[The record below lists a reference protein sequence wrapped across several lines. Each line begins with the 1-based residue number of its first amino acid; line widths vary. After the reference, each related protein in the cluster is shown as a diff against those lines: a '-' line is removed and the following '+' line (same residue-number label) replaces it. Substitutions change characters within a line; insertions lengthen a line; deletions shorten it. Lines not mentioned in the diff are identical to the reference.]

1 MPDQALQNNSTSKVK
16 LYTVALIYTF
26 SIGFSF
32 LAIKK
37 CVPYADSWTILAYRY
52 DFALLG
58 VIVWFAACRLFGK
71 KREVPKDRPKSK
83 LYLTAGFYIG
93 FMILQISAMF
103 FATSIEGAIVFAVV
117 PIFAKIIARIFL
129 GERST
134 ILQNIFVVVTVSALI
149 ILIVLEATSLT
160 MSLPGLLIM
169 LVASISMAISNVL
182 MRYVRGTFQPI
193 EITRTIAIGG
203 FILFNGIVWIRA
215 AVQHDFHSLL
225 DPITH
230 PQFLISIA
238 FLGIFC
244 ILLSAQFMSYML
256 AHMEIVQ
263 STIFGNA
270 STAISILAGAIL
282 LGEPLTFYH
291 IICALLILTGVIG
304 LTLAPAPA
312 ENSGKKLGDER
323 R

>member
-1 MPDQALQNNSTSKVK
+1 MAENEIQEKQTSKVK

-37 CVPYADSWTILAYRY
+37 CVPYADSLTILAYRY

-58 VIVWFAACRLFGK
+58 VIVWFAVCRLLGK
-71 KREVPKDRPKSK
+71 RQEQPGDRPKSK

-93 FMILQISAMF
+93 FMILQITAMF
-103 FATSIEGAIVFAVV
+103 FATSVEGAIVFAVV

-134 ILQNIFVVVTVSALI
+134 VLQNIFVVVTVSALI
-149 ILIVLEATSLT
+149 VLIVLEATSLT
-160 MSLPGLLIM
+160 MSLTGIIIM
-169 LVASISMAISNVL
+169 LAASISMAISNVF

-203 FILFNGIVWIRA
+203 FILFNAIVWIRA
-215 AVQHDFHSLL
+215 VAKGDVQGLL
-225 DPITH
+225 EPVTH

-244 ILLSAQFMSYML
+244 ILLSAQFMAYML

-270 STAISILAGAIL
+270 STAISILAGAVL
-282 LGEPLTFYH
+282 LGEPLTIVH
-291 IICALLILTGVIG
+291 IICALLILTGVVG
-304 LTLAPAPA
+304 LSLAPAPA
-312 ENSGKKLGDER
+312 ENSGKKLGD
-323 R
+323 

>member
-1 MPDQALQNNSTSKVK
+1 MAENEIKETQTSKVK
-16 LYTVALIYTF
+16 LYAVALIYTF

-37 CVPYADSWTILAYRY
+37 CVPYADSLTILAYRY

-58 VIVWFAACRLFGK
+58 VIVWFAICSLLK
-71 KREVPKDRPKSK
+71 KRQAPPKDRPKSK

-93 FMILQISAMF
+93 FMILQITAMF
-103 FATSIEGAIVFAVV
+103 FATSVEGAIVFAVV
-117 PIFAKIIARIFL
+117 PIFAKIIAKIFL

-134 ILQNIFVVVTVSALI
+134 ILQNIFVVITVSALI
-149 ILIVLEATSLT
+149 ILIVLEATSIS
-160 MSLPGLLIM
+160 MSLTGTILM
-169 LVASISMAISNVL
+169 LAASLSMAVSNVF

-203 FILFNGIVWIRA
+203 FVIFNAAAWIRA
-215 AVQHDFHSLL
+215 AVNDDIHSLL
-225 DPITH
+225 EPVTH
-230 PQFLISIA
+230 LQFLLSIA

-244 ILLSAQFMSYML
+244 ILLSAQFMAYML

-282 LGEPLTFYH
+282 LGEPLTIYH

-312 ENSGKKLGDER
+312 ENSGRKLGDR
-323 R
+323 Q

>member
-1 MPDQALQNNSTSKVK
+1 MTENENNSRQTGKVK
-16 LYTVALIYTF
+16 LYAVALIYTF

-37 CVPYADSWTILAYRY
+37 CVPYADSLTILAYRY

-58 VIVWFAACRLFGK
+58 VIVWLAICRLLGK
-71 KREVPKDRPKSK
+71 RQTPPKDRPKSR

-93 FMILQISAMF
+93 FMVLQITAMF

-134 ILQNIFVVVTVSALI
+134 ILQNIFVVITVSALI
-149 ILIVLEATSLT
+149 VLIVLEATSLT
-160 MSLPGLLIM
+160 MSLPGIIIM
-169 LVASISMAISNVL
+169 LAASISMAISNVF

-203 FILFNGIVWIRA
+203 FILFNAIVWIRA
-215 AVQHDFHSLL
+215 AATGDFHSLL
-225 DPITH
+225 DPLTH
-230 PQFLISIA
+230 PQFLIAIA

-244 ILLSAQFMSYML
+244 ILLSAQFMAFML

-282 LGEPLTFYH
+282 LGEPLTVYH
-291 IICALLILTGVIG
+291 IICALLILTGVVG

-312 ENSGKKLGDER
+312 ENSGRKLGD
-323 R
+323 

>member
-1 MPDQALQNNSTSKVK
+1 MIDSSTSKVK

-37 CVPYADSWTILAYRY
+37 CVPFADSLTILAYRY

-58 VIVWFAACRLFGK
+58 VLVWLAGCKVLGK
-71 KREVPKDRPKSK
+71 YPENRPGRPKSK

-93 FMILQISAMF
+93 FMALQITSMF
-103 FATSIEGAIVFAVV
+103 FATSIEGAIVFAMV

-129 GERST
+129 GEKST
-134 ILQNIFVVVTVSALI
+134 ILQNIFVVVTITALIVLI
-149 ILIVLEATSLT
+149 ILEATDIT

-169 LVASISMAISNVL
+169 TAASLSMAVSNVF
-182 MRYVRGTFQPI
+182 MRYVRGTFKPI
-193 EITRTIAIGG
+193 EITKTIAIGG
-203 FILFNGIVWIRA
+203 FFIFNIVCIVRA
-215 AVQHDFHSLL
+215 IATGTL
-225 DPITH
+225 DEFLSPMTH
-230 PQFLISIA
+230 PQFVIAIS

-244 ILLSAQFMSYML
+244 ILLSAQFMAYML

-270 STAISILAGAIL
+270 STAISIIAGALL
-282 LGEPLTFYH
+282 LGEPLTIYH
-291 IICALLILTGVIG
+291 IICAALILVGVIG
-304 LTLAPAPA
+304 LSVAPAPA
-312 ENSGKKLGDER
+312 ENSGKKLGDK
-323 R
+323 

>member
-1 MPDQALQNNSTSKVK
+1 MVENEITEQKTSKVK
-16 LYTVALIYTF
+16 LYAVALIYTF

-32 LAIKK
+32 LAIKI
-37 CVPYADSWTILAYRY
+37 CVPYGDSLTILAYRY

-58 VIVWFAACRLFGK
+58 VIVWFAMCRLLGK
-71 KREVPKDRPKSK
+71 RREQPKERPKSK

-93 FMILQISAMF
+93 FMILQITAMF
-103 FATSIEGAIVFAVV
+103 FATSVEGAIVFAAI

-134 ILQNIFVVVTVSALI
+134 VLQNIFVIVTVSALI
-149 ILIVLEATSLT
+149 VLIVLEASSLT
-160 MSLPGLLIM
+160 MSLAGTLIM
-169 LVASISMAISNVL
+169 MAASISMAISNVF

-203 FILFNGIVWIRA
+203 FILFNAIVWIRA
-215 AVQHDFHSLL
+215 VATGNVHGLL
-225 DPITH
+225 EPITH
-230 PQFLISIA
+230 PQFLIAIA

-244 ILLSAQFMSYML
+244 ILLSAQSMAYML

-282 LGEPLTFYH
+282 LGEPLTIYH

-304 LTLAPAPA
+304 LSLAPSPV
-312 ENSGKKLGDER
+312 ENSGRKLSG
-323 R
+323 